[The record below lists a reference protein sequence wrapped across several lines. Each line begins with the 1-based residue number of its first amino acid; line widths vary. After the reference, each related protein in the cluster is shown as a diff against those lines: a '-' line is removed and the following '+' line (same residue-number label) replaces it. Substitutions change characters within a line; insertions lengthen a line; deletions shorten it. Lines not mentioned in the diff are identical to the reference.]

1 MTTRASRLL
10 ELRRQAQDSH
20 GYAASSRWYA
30 SLSVAMTY
38 FERAETAPSG
48 TDKFRDAWHA
58 IYNVYMMNHQSG
70 DIENITLSNWIA
82 RAKTNPLIQKVARN
96 FSTDLLEAI
105 KQAEQDLL
113 RDTEKNKWRH
123 DGRNAVENWLK
134 KRNQNQDLSGEN
146 ACSSAFLIGRDLRNA
161 VSHPK
166 GLDLK
171 KTKVRK
177 ALTLAGEA
185 YLNLAETVIQ
195 TTIEHPDEGTTG
207 RTTAY
212 RFFLYPY
219 LKNSDGFLS
228 DYYLERLLPDQE
240 LGAFSEDDSKDQLK
254 LVQKELQLRRAT
266 LVPAT
271 DVAVTIAQWC
281 QAVLFPSLGMQPQP
295 GPRIVAE
302 QAVFEP
308 AFALAQ
314 VGVSIQ
320 PEYQGKAAGQELDA
334 LIWVLPWREGL
345 DSKADVA
352 GLEGLS
358 AMEVAQQALVQADVA
373 WGVVT
378 NGKLLRLLHKA
389 SAHRPRSFLEVDLET
404 ISVQWI
410 QPQAR
415 LAFRYMLGLFSQVSF
430 VERDSENRTRLDR
443 VLAQSERHGK
453 EIGDELKQNVFKA
466 LEELGDGFL
475 YLMRQNPELARRWQ
489 QRQGSTA
496 PIEQYLDS
504 DELLRTIYE
513 ESLTLLYRLLFLFY
527 AESRDLLPM
536 HDELY
541 RDTYSLEALRDDII
555 SVHDDPDPRRFFS
568 QGATDLDVRLRE
580 LFGLIDVGFGNLIP
594 AYNGGLFDP
603 EQHPFL
609 ESFKVGDYYLA
620 RAIDLLSRTRPQN
633 GQVRGEG
640 RKKVTYR
647 DLDVRHLGEI
657 YEGLLEYS
665 AHIAREEQVIFERKK
680 NSQKYEEYVAASE
693 LKPAESE
700 QLAEY
705 RQARAENPEFPSLPR
720 GCSVTGVKEPG
731 QYFLVYGGKESKRK
745 SSGSYYTP
753 DYIVQYIVENTL
765 GPLVR
770 GENREGDKQN
780 VPLTADEIL
789 NLKVLDP
796 AMGSGHFLV
805 AATEYLARAYGQA
818 LIREGRDSDGA
829 MSDAEFIRYKRMVAE
844 RCIYGV
850 DINPMAVELA
860 KLSLWLFTMDPQ
872 RPLSFLDHHL
882 KCGNALIGGWIK
894 DLGALPGTKQQ
905 PGQSNLFE
913 ARFLAQIPAMVGNVF
928 GIMHRETMSRED
940 IADKKALDQTIEELK
955 QPFRNIADAWVAYY
969 FGEQARDYDA
979 WLVNPEE
986 TQGYRSQSA
995 AQQRFFH
1002 WELEF
1007 PEVWFKKTGEELEAG
1022 GFDVIIGNPPYANL
1036 QTLGA
1041 PLKLG
1046 FLPKNPYWRHFYRG
1060 QADIHYYFL
1069 RHSLVMLSES
1079 GTLGCITSRYWME
1092 ATYADTLRQELSN
1105 FASTIHIVDFRDIIV
1120 FEGVSVHTSIML
1132 LKKGTNKDALY
1143 YMSGRPHESP
1153 GSLIGRKDWISANL
1167 AAFGSDSWRFEKQ
1180 NSISLHELTSN
1191 FPRLSEYFRV
1201 GMGVSTGLNE
1211 AFYIDAAEEGGFEAE
1226 VVRNLVKNSDIAR
1239 YVIISRDE
1247 RILFTPNIT
1256 DPRRIPRTIS
1266 HLRSFED
1273 RLRKRRG
1280 CGDDSNWFK
1289 YKEDQNYD
1297 LAENFD
1303 FRVITPYRGSFP
1315 RFAIAPKAWHGCTD
1329 TYSLVVNRDSNWD
1342 EYAVLAVL
1350 NSDFIRQYFERYGKK
1365 KGDVIEFFTRPI
1377 QNLPIPY
1384 EPHPSLSALAKEI
1397 SSKATT
1403 VASLLAQEP
1412 ARLNVL
1418 FRPTYEDVSAAY
1430 ERANG
1435 KNSRITKLCKEIADI
1450 EQQINLIVKELYAI
1464 S

>member
-1 MTTRASRLL
+1 
-10 ELRRQAQDSH
+10 
-20 GYAASSRWYA
+20 
-30 SLSVAMTY
+30 
-38 FERAETAPSG
+38 
-48 TDKFRDAWHA
+48 
-58 IYNVYMMNHQSG
+58 
-70 DIENITLSNWIA
+70 
-82 RAKTNPLIQKVARN
+82 
-96 FSTDLLEAI
+96 
-105 KQAEQDLL
+105 
-113 RDTEKNKWRH
+113 
-123 DGRNAVENWLK
+123 
-134 KRNQNQDLSGEN
+134 
-146 ACSSAFLIGRDLRNA
+146 
-161 VSHPK
+161 
-166 GLDLK
+166 
-171 KTKVRK
+171 
-177 ALTLAGEA
+177 
-185 YLNLAETVIQ
+185 
-195 TTIEHPDEGTTG
+195 
-207 RTTAY
+207 
-212 RFFLYPY
+212 
-219 LKNSDGFLS
+219 
-228 DYYLERLLPDQE
+228 
-240 LGAFSEDDSKDQLK
+240 
-254 LVQKELQLRRAT
+254 VQKELQLRRAT
-266 LVPAT
+266 LVPAA
-271 DVAVTIAQWC
+271 DVAVTITQWC
-281 QAVLFPSLGMQPQP
+281 QAVLFPTLGMQPQP

-308 AFALAQ
+308 TFALAQ
-314 VGVSIQ
+314 GGMSIQ

-334 LIWVLPWREGL
+334 LIWVLPWRESL

-389 SAHRPRSFLEVDLET
+389 SAHRSRSFLEVDLET

-475 YLMRQNPELARRWQ
+475 YLMRQNLELARRWQ

-620 RAIDLLSRTRPQN
+620 RAIDLLSRTQPQN

-647 DLDVRHLGEI
+647 DLDVRHLREI

-680 NSQKYEEYVAASE
+680 NNQKYEEYVAASE
-693 LKPAESE
+693 LSAAERQ
-700 QLAEY
+700 QLEDY
-705 RQARAENPEFPSLPR
+705 RRARAENPEFPSLPR

-753 DYIVQYIVENTL
+753 NYIVQYIVENTL

-780 VPLTADEIL
+780 VLLTADEIL
-789 NLKVLDP
+789 DLKVLDP

-882 KCGNALIGGWIK
+882 KCGNALIGAWIK
-894 DLGALPGTKQQ
+894 DLGTLPSAKQHPDQ
-905 PGQSNLFE
+905 LNLFE
-913 ARFLAQIPAMVGNVF
+913 ARFLAQIPLLVSNVL
-928 GIMHRETMSRED
+928 GIMYRETLSRED
-940 IADKKALDQTIEELK
+940 IADKKALDHAIEDLK
-955 QPFRNIADAWVAYY
+955 RPFRNIADAWVATY
-969 FGEQARDYDA
+969 FGEQAKDYDV

-986 TQGYRSQSA
+986 ARGYQSPSA
-995 AQQRFFH
+995 AQHRFFH

-1007 PEVWFKKTGEELEAG
+1007 PEVWFDANGQGKANS
-1022 GFDVIIGNPPYANL
+1022 GFSAIIGNPPY
-1036 QTLGA
+1036 
-1041 PLKLG
+1041 
-1046 FLPKNPYWRHFYRG
+1046 
-1060 QADIHYYFL
+1060 
-1069 RHSLVMLSES
+1069 
-1079 GTLGCITSRYWME
+1079 
-1092 ATYADTLRQELSN
+1092 
-1105 FASTIHIVDFRDIIV
+1105 
-1120 FEGVSVHTSIML
+1120 
-1132 LKKGTNKDALY
+1132 
-1143 YMSGRPHESP
+1143 
-1153 GSLIGRKDWISANL
+1153 
-1167 AAFGSDSWRFEKQ
+1167 
-1180 NSISLHELTSN
+1180 
-1191 FPRLSEYFRV
+1191 
-1201 GMGVSTGLNE
+1201 
-1211 AFYIDAAEEGGFEAE
+1211 
-1226 VVRNLVKNSDIAR
+1226 VRTHNMDNLVKNYLLLNSGVYVGKSDIYYAFIELSDLLAGNNQYISMITKDSWLFLAYAENLR
-1239 YVIISRDE
+1239 RHMLSQSPPRQLLQFEYNVFEEASVTTTVFLLEKDSDHQQVLVKKISRPTELETMDFE
-1247 RILFTPNIT
+1247 A
-1256 DPRRIPRTIS
+1256 IPLAYFESLPFCVYDLTIS
-1266 HLRSFED
+1266 SLD
-1273 RLRKRRG
+1273 RGVKAVISGTGLQLGDVCEVQFGMKTGNDAKWLSNTPVGTNPKPLYTGEEIQRNMILTNRLFVDYVPSQMRRH
-1280 CGDDSNWFK
+1280 
-1289 YKEDQNYD
+1289 
-1297 LAENFD
+1297 
-1303 FRVITPYRGSFP
+1303 
-1315 RFAIAPKAWHGCTD
+1315 KATARPGEIE
-1329 TYSLVVNRDSNWD
+1329 R
-1342 EYAVLAVL
+1342 
-1350 NSDFIRQYFERYGKK
+1350 FERTKILVKDTTGGLSCVLDIEGLYVK
-1365 KGDVIEFFTRPI
+1365 DVLIVYPKDSLCVDVAALAAVINSTSMRFFYETTYPSI
-1377 QNLPIPY
+1377 HVQNDELKQLPIPKQLVANSPDHYSPDIRELSRLQRAITSTSNRVNQATPEVRDRIDNIVFDLFDIPPEGRERLIYWRQQVAEY
-1384 EPHPSLSALAKEI
+1384 E
-1397 SSKATT
+1397 
-1403 VASLLAQEP
+1403 
-1412 ARLNVL
+1412 
-1418 FRPTYEDVSAAY
+1418 
-1430 ERANG
+1430 
-1435 KNSRITKLCKEIADI
+1435 
-1450 EQQINLIVKELYAI
+1450 
-1464 S
+1464 